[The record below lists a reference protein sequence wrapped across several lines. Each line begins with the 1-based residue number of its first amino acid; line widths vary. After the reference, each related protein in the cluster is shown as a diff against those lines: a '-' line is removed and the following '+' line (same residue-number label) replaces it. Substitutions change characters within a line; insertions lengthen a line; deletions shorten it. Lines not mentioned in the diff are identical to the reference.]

1 MAFPAYHHHA
11 EGQSASITPG
21 QVACIAGGVVLAA
34 YGVARRG
41 WPGAAITALGTG
53 LFVEGIRP
61 QSHFRHSRQAVIP
74 AREGIR
80 VDETIVV
87 DRPVALVYAFWR
99 RLENL
104 PAFMSHLVSVRT
116 TGDRTSH
123 WVARGPAGTRI
134 EWDAEIINEVENEM
148 LAWKSMPHS
157 DVENAGSVHFTP
169 ANNGAVTRLRVE
181 LKYNPPA
188 GKLGAIVARLF
199 GEEPTIQVRD
209 DLERFKA
216 LIEGPSFS
224 ASELEVLRRHSKP
237 RRWAPERSASR
248 KTSDDIDEASKESF
262 PASDAPGW
270 GPMPGE

>member
-1 MAFPAYHHHA
+1 MALPAYHHHA
-11 EGQSASITPG
+11 EGQSRVISPIQIAS
-21 QVACIAGGVVLAA
+21 AAGGVVLAA
-34 YGVARRG
+34 AGLRRRD
-41 WPGAAITALGTG
+41 WIGAGMAMLGGG
-53 LFVEGIRP
+53 LFYGGL
-61 QSHFRHSRQAVIP
+61 QGASHFRHSKQAVIP
-74 AREGIR
+74 AREGVR

-99 RLENL
+99 RFENL
-104 PAFMSHLVSVRT
+104 PAFMSHLISVRT

-209 DLERFKA
+209 DLQRFKA

-224 ASELEVLRRHSKP
+224 ASELEVLRRHSQP
-237 RRWAPERSASR
+237 RRRPPERS
-248 KTSDDIDEASKESF
+248 TSKANEDIDEASKESF

>member
-11 EGQSASITPG
+11 EGQSASISPLQIG
-21 QVACIAGGVVLAA
+21 LAAGGAVLAA
-34 YGVARRG
+34 YGVVRRG
-41 WPGAAITALGTG
+41 WQGAAVTALGAG
-53 LFVEGIRP
+53 LFIEGVRP

-74 AREGIR
+74 ASEGIR

-87 DRPVALVYAFWR
+87 DRPVALVYSFWR

-104 PAFMSHLVSVRT
+104 PAFMSHLISVCT

-134 EWDAEIINEVENEM
+134 EWDAEIINEVENEL
-148 LAWKSMPHS
+148 LAWKSLPHA

-169 ANNGAVTRLRVE
+169 SNNGALTRLRVE

-188 GKLGAIVARLF
+188 GKLGAAVARLF
-199 GEEPTIQVRD
+199 GQEPTIQVRD
-209 DLERFKA
+209 DLARFKT

-224 ASELEVLRRHSKP
+224 ASELEVLRK
-237 RRWAPERSASR
+237 ASR
-248 KTSDDIDEASKESF
+248 PDRWSTSRRKANQRIDEASQESF
-262 PASDAPGW
+262 PASDSPGW